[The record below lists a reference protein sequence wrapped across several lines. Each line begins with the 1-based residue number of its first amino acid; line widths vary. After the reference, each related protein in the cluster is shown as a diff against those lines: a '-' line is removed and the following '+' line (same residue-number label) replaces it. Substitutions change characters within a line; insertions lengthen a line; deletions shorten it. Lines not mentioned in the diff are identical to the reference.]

1 MASDLV
7 APNLLQLLREWTGST
22 LGPVVLDTNEQGL
35 RGVMATATLHPGDTV
50 LLLPWKYV
58 LGVRAAAHVLESEDS
73 KGRGIDHADSLLER
87 LTLLLQQQQQHDNNN
102 NNNYSN
108 NNNNNDSVTT
118 QRWSC
123 WMACALLAAARYPL
137 SPWGSYMASLPCRH
151 QRMGDALQRCHA
163 WTVRQQLKLQA
174 KARHHHEASL
184 SAPTTASGRSKLSPL
199 ELAQLRRAR
208 DSILPRE
215 LDFEH
220 VLLWDQD
227 QLHRTGDP
235 TLIALVQQDRAWLR
249 AAWEHLFAASDATD
263 DAVAPMMVSWESWL
277 WAHAIVW
284 SRAVGLESAPA
295 SAQTFGDLRAEG
307 AMLPIFDLINHAS
320 GRANSVIEIRAD
332 HGVAVVAKD
341 VIPANTEVLFDY
353 HPNATLRFFLRGYG
367 FVNHHG
373 PFHQVFRVDLTR
385 MQIKISVS
393 ACGEGTM
400 IRLARVE
407 QNGMTFTLTD
417 EPPPPA
423 HAQRDVWMDPSLQVA
438 AAATCCRVVLHTILE
453 SVPDRTNRTVA
464 DQYRECNIALLERCI
479 GDLESLANLYHL
491 DD

>member
-1 MASDLV
+1 MASDLIA
-7 APNLLQLLREWTGST
+7 APNLLQLLRDWTGST
-22 LGPVVLDTNEQGL
+22 LGPVVLDNNAHGI

-87 LTLLLQQQQQHDNNN
+87 LALLLQHLHDNNN
-102 NNNYSN
+102 NNSN
-108 NNNNNDSVTT
+108 SSDDTVTT

-174 KARHHHEASL
+174 KARHRHEASL
-184 SAPTTASGRSKLSPL
+184 LASSSTSTSRKSKLSPL
-199 ELAQLRRAR
+199 ELTQLRRAR

-220 VLLWDQD
+220 VLLWDPD

-235 TLIALVQQDRAWLR
+235 TLIALVQQDWAWLR
-249 AAWEHLFAASDATD
+249 ATWEQLFATSDDHT
-263 DAVAPMMVSWESWL
+263 VAPMVSWESWL

-284 SRAVGLESAPA
+284 SRAVGLESAPV

-341 VIPANTEVLFDY
+341 VIPANAEVLFDY

-385 MQIKISVS
+385 MQIKIAVS

-400 IRLARVE
+400 MRLARVE
-407 QNGMTFTLTD
+407 HYGMTFTLTD
-417 EPPPPA
+417 EPPPPPPA
-423 HAQRDVWMDPSLQVA
+423 HAQQDVWLDPSLQVA
-438 AAATCCRVVLHTILE
+438 AATCCRLVLHTILE